1 MSDVFVQI
9 GDTVHVN
16 APDAPAGGLSI
27 AVAPPTIAA
36 LLAQSRAAHQRFQQS
51 AGHNN
56 GRGIITQPDD
66 DAAAFA
72 VSHALDARQ
81 AAEDADP
88 GHADP
93 AWAEDQAAN
102 RGVSSDVLLAFYK
115 NYFEPDVKL

>member
-27 AVAPPTIAA
+27 AVAPPTIAE
-36 LLAQSRAAHQRFQQS
+36 LLAQSRAAHQRFQKA

-56 GRGIITQPDD
+56 GRGVTIAPDD
-66 DAAAFA
+66 DAAALA
-72 VSHALDARQ
+72 VRQALDARQ
-81 AAEDADP
+81 AAEDGDP
-88 GHADP
+88 GHTDP
-93 AWAEDQAAN
+93 AWADDQALN
-102 RGVSSDVLLAFYK
+102 RGVSSDTLLAFYK